1 VCWCVSTEDCRV
13 LQTYTSGELLTGHL
27 KKELIDLLQT
37 IVAAH
42 QERRKHITDDVVNE
56 FMVPR
61 KLLTQ

>member
-1 VCWCVSTEDCRV
+1 

-56 FMVPR
+56 FMLPR